1 MLFMDVKR
9 YIYIYIYV
17 SIDQPVKFFPGPQT
31 KQIPNKFHI
40 NGFHFLLR
48 DANPAAQVKSRGVV
62 EVLSLGYPLLIL

>member
-1 MLFMDVKR
+1 M
-9 YIYIYIYV
+9 
-17 SIDQPVKFFPGPQT
+17 DQPVKFFPGPQM

-62 EVLSLGYPLLIL
+62 EVQSLGYPLLIL